1 MDKLIEALS
10 NDRLMMKKLARAYI
24 THGDLRYV
32 ELDFGFD
39 SGSIEQLFDDN
50 PDFAIEFDETLQA
63 LKVNRLRREG
73 SHKIFKVLKAL
84 YDVVDDDTDV
94 AEGGPS
100 ISDKVRAANTI
111 VKIVE
116 ITDKSKKGDKD
127 SGDID
132 DILREIEGE
141 LQQR

>member
-1 MDKLIEALS
+1 MDKLVEALA

-24 THGDLRYV
+24 THGDFRYV
-32 ELDFGFD
+32 ELEFGLEA
-39 SGSIEQLFDDN
+39 SSIEQLFDDN
-50 PDFAIEFDETLQA
+50 PDFAIEFDETLQSI
-63 LKVNRLRREG
+63 KMNRLRREG
-73 SHKIFKVLKAL
+73 SHKIFKVLKSL
-84 YDVVDDDTDV
+84 YDVVDDDTEPS
-94 AEGGPS
+94 EGGPT

-116 ITDKSKKGDKD
+116 VTDKSKKGDKD